1 MRTRKRTRERGQ
13 ESFARSMQSSESE
26 TKPTKNN
33 FFVATFLV
41 CFLWQ
46 NLLSSSD
53 RRVCLHFSASALEEQ
68 ERKAPSKWG
77 VCSLFF
83 FSLSLSL
90 SLSRRR
96 RSQKKKKTGPPSAS
110 VPRRQVRCLLHLAG
124 GIFPVSW
131 KLSDVN

>member
-1 MRTRKRTRERGQ
+1 VRTRKRTRERGQ

-90 SLSRRR
+90 SLS
-96 RSQKKKKTGPPSAS
+96 
-110 VPRRQVRCLLHLAG
+110 L
-124 GIFPVSW
+124 
-131 KLSDVN
+131 

>member
-33 FFVATFLV
+33 VFVATFLV

-46 NLLSSSD
+46 NLLSSDD

-83 FSLSLSL
+83 FSLSI

-96 RSQKKKKTGPPSAS
+96 RSQKKKNRPSLGIRPPPTGALPFAPCRGRGQL
-110 VPRRQVRCLLHLAG
+110 PCLLEAL
-124 GIFPVSW
+124 
-131 KLSDVN
+131 DVN

>member
-33 FFVATFLV
+33 VFVATFLV

-46 NLLSSSD
+46 NLLSSDD

-83 FSLSLSL
+83 FSLSI

-96 RSQKKKKTGPPSAS
+96 RSQKKKTGPPSAS

-131 KLSDVN
+131 KLST